1 MLLLDGAMGTELQKR
16 GAPTTLPLWS
26 AKALLE
32 APDMVRKIHL
42 DYINAG
48 ADVITTNT
56 FRTHRRTFEK
66 VGIEDK
72 AVNATRF
79 AVRIAK
85 EAVQESLRKV
95 FIAGSISPL
104 EDCYRPDLSPGES
117 DEEFFEIADVL
128 AEEGVDFLLIE
139 TMNNLT
145 ELRSAIRACQKTGK
159 DFWVSVNPSN
169 YDFRVL
175 LSGEKV
181 LEAQRIAE
189 GEGAE
194 TFLVNCAAM
203 MIIENAVRMLSESAK
218 IPYGGY
224 ANNGT
229 SDDLVGWRFDLSIS
243 AEEFA
248 RHALRLKDF
257 GATRIGG
264 CCGTSPEHIAE
275 VGKVVKA

>member
-1 MLLLDGAMGTELQKR
+1 MLLLDGATGTELQRR
-16 GAPTTLPLWS
+16 GVSTTLPLWS
-26 AKALLE
+26 AKALLD
-32 APDMVRKIHL
+32 APDEVRKIHL

-66 VGIEDK
+66 AGIGDK
-72 AVNATRF
+72 APDATRF

-85 EAVQESLRKV
+85 EAVEESSREVL
-95 FIAGSISPL
+95 IAGSISPL

-117 DEEFFEIADVL
+117 DDEFYEIADIL
-128 AEEGVDFLLIE
+128 SEKGVDFLLLE

-145 ELRSAIRACQKTGK
+145 ELRSAIRACQKTQK

-169 YDFRVL
+169 YDFKVL

-189 GEGAE
+189 GEGAKV
-194 TFLVNCAAM
+194 FLVNCAAM
-203 MIIENAVRMLSESAK
+203 AVIEDAVKMLGEKAT

-229 SDDLVGWRFDLSIS
+229 PDDRHGWRFDVSIS
-243 AEEFA
+243 PEEFA
-248 RHALRLKDF
+248 AHALRLKDF

-264 CCGTSPEHIAE
+264 CCGTSPEHSAKVAE
-275 VGKVVKA
+275 LLKG